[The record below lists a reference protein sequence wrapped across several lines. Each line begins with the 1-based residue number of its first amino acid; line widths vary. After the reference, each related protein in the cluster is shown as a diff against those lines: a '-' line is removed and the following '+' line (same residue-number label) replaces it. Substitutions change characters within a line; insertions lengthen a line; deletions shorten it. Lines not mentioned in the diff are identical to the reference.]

1 MRLPIFALICL
12 IAAVPS
18 VASVTVDGNAL
29 LKECQKAV
37 KLVDDD
43 YAKYAD
49 VSDIASC
56 TGFIHGLMAVPNTI
70 FCMPVNVSGYQ
81 VMRVLVKYLQ
91 EHPEDLH
98 LAKGELALDALADA
112 FPCHRQSE

>member
-12 IAAVPS
+12 IAAAPS
-18 VASVTVDGNAL
+18 VASTTVDGNSL

-37 KLVDDD
+37 KLADDGD
-43 YAKYAD
+43 VKYAD

-70 FCMPVNVSGYQ
+70 FCIPVNVSTNQGI
-81 VMRVLVKYLQ
+81 RVLVKYLQ

-98 LAKGELALDALADA
+98 LAKGKLALNAFADA

>member
-12 IAAVPS
+12 IAAAPRA
-18 VASVTVDGNAL
+18 ASTTADGISL

-37 KLVDDD
+37 KLVADD
-43 YAKYAD
+43 YATYAD
-49 VSDIASC
+49 VSYISSC

-70 FCMPVNVSGYQ
+70 FCIPVNVSTNQ
-81 VMRVLVKYLQ
+81 VIRVLVTYLL